1 MPSNHLPCYL
11 SSKYEVSPNLSQSL
25 GVCCNQCIGTPWSG
39 NRSPAMR
46 TVSSR
51 VTFPQPI
58 SLLAPAFVWCGTLTM
73 AGIPP
78 KSNFVPELKGWKLDF
93 ARNLRHQLPSL
104 PATFFRVPSLGRDGL
119 FCWVTVFFGV
129 IWLDFLEFF
138 MDHLRLLG
146 ISDAWDTCDVSV
158 LW

>member
-1 MPSNHLPCYL
+1 MMLCFYRTDSSSGCAMPSNHLPCYL
-11 SSKYEVSPNLSQSL
+11 SSEYEVSPNLSQSL

-46 TVSSR
+46 TISSR

-58 SLLAPAFVWCGTLTM
+58 SLLAPAFLWCGTLTM

-93 ARNLRHQLPSL
+93 ARNLLHQLPSL
-104 PATFFRVPSLGRDGL
+104 PRACHILPSALTEKRQ
-119 FCWVTVFFGV
+119 F
-129 IWLDFLEFF
+129 I
-138 MDHLRLLG
+138 LLG
-146 ISDAWDTCDVSV
+146 HHVSWSH
-158 LW
+158 LTPFSWILYGPS